1 MTLKGNDHMSVH
13 KIPLSKVGEFGL
25 IDQISR
31 LIKIN
36 KSQVIKGIGDDA
48 AVVKIPRGD
57 KYFLITTDMLAEGV
71 HFTKAMGAKRIGRK
85 ALACSISDIAA
96 MGGMP
101 KAAVV
106 SLAVSPRLSVDCV
119 KDLYQGMQTLAGQ
132 FQVSI
137 VGGDTIAYKEV
148 IINVA
153 LLGEVEKKNFVLRSG
168 ARKGDRV
175 FVTGFLGRSL
185 QTGKHLSFI
194 PRIEEARFLVKNFKP
209 TAMIDI
215 SDGLAGDLA
224 HIMDSS
230 RTGAHL
236 YAELIPR
243 APGAS
248 VQDALYDGEDFELL
262 FTLSESNAYRLA
274 RLKNL
279 PFRFICIGEIVDKKN
294 GIKLIDRWGKTSL
307 LKTKS
312 FTHF

>member
-1 MTLKGNDHMSVH
+1 MSVH
-13 KIPLSKVGEFGL
+13 KIPLSKIGEFGL

-31 LIKIN
+31 LIKVD
-36 KSQVIKGIGDDA
+36 KSQVIQGIGDDA
-48 AVVKIPRGD
+48 AVVASVGK
-57 KYFLITTDMLAEGV
+57 KYLLVTTDMLAEGV

-106 SLAVSPRLSVDCV
+106 SLAVSPRLNVDFV
-119 KDLYQGMQTLAGQ
+119 KDMYQGMQTIAGQ

-137 VGGDTIAYKEV
+137 VGGDTIAYKEI

-153 LLGEVEKKNFVLRSG
+153 LLGEVERKYFVLRSG
-168 ARKGDRV
+168 ARKGDRI
-175 FVTGFLGRSL
+175 FVTGSLGKSL
-185 QTGKHLSFI
+185 KTGKHLSFI
-194 PRIEEARFLVKNFKP
+194 PRMEEATFLVKNFKP
-209 TAMIDI
+209 TSMIDI
-215 SDGLAGDLA
+215 SDGLAGDLV

-230 RTGAHL
+230 KTGAHL

-243 APGAS
+243 VQGAS

-294 GIKLIDRWGKTSL
+294 GIKLIDRRGKMSL
-307 LKTKS
+307 LKNKA